1 MTVSVEIPMDLSD
14 GTIAIRTYQ
23 PRDVHPCFEAARES
37 IAEVSRH
44 LPWLHQEYSIED
56 TRMWIENIVPQLWE
70 QQSEYHFVITEVAT
84 GSILGGCGLDQ
95 VNWVNQTANLGY
107 WVRTSRTREGV
118 ATAASKLLVRF
129 GFEQLRFK
137 RIDVVT
143 SIGNIPSARVAE
155 KLNPSEKKR
164 VRNSPSSEEGVS
176 DTIVFSLFP
185 QEALSSGSLRHRSH
199 IE

>member
-1 MTVSVEIPMDLSD
+1 MTISVEIPMELSD

-44 LPWLHQEYSIED
+44 LPWLHPEYSIEE
-56 TRMWIENIVPQLWE
+56 TRMWIEKTVPKLWE
-70 QQSEYHFVITEVAT
+70 QQSEYHFVITDPVT

-118 ATAASKLLVRF
+118 ATAASKLLLRF
-129 GFEQLRFK
+129 GFEQLQLK

-143 SIGNIPSARVAE
+143 SIDNIPSARVAE
-155 KLNPSEKKR
+155 KLNPSEKKS
-164 VRNSPSSEEGVS
+164 VKDNSLTEGGGS
-176 DTIVFSLFP
+176 DTTVFSLFS
-185 QEALSSGSLRHRSH
+185 QDLF
-199 IE
+199 

>member
-1 MTVSVEIPMDLSD
+1 MTVTMQTPTEFSD

-23 PRDVHPCFEAARES
+23 PSDVHACFEAARES

-44 LPWLHQEYSIED
+44 LPWLHQEYSIEE
-56 TRMWIENIVPQLWE
+56 TRMWIEKTVPKLWE
-70 QQSEYHFVITEVAT
+70 QQSEYHFAITDVGT
-84 GSILGGCGLDQ
+84 GSVLGGCGLDQ
-95 VNWVNQTANLGY
+95 VNWVDQTANLGY
-107 WVRTSRTREGV
+107 WVRTSRTRQGV

-129 GFEQLRFK
+129 GFAHLRLK

-164 VRNSPSSEEGVS
+164 VKDSSSTGGNVL

-185 QEALSSGSLRHRSH
+185 QEAP
-199 IE
+199 

>member
-1 MTVSVEIPMDLSD
+1 MQTPTEFSD

-23 PRDVHPCFEAARES
+23 PSDVHPYFDAARES

-44 LPWLHQEYSIED
+44 LPWLHQDYSIEEAR
-56 TRMWIENIVPQLWE
+56 TWIEKMIPRFWE

-84 GSILGGCGLDQ
+84 GNVLGGCGLDQ
-95 VNWVNQTANLGY
+95 VNWIHQTANLGY
-107 WVRTSRTREGV
+107 WVRTSRTRQGV

-129 GFEQLRFK
+129 GFEHLRLK

-143 SIGNIPSARVAE
+143 SIDNTPSARVAE

-164 VRNSPSSEEGVS
+164 VKNSFSTKEDVS
-176 DTIVFSLFP
+176 DTLVFSIFS
-185 QEALSSGSLRHRSH
+185 QDAS
-199 IE
+199 

>member
-1 MTVSVEIPMDLSD
+1 MTTPMQTPTELSD

-23 PRDVHPCFEAARES
+23 PSDVHPYFEAARES

-44 LPWLHQEYSIED
+44 LPWLHPEYSIEEAR
-56 TRMWIENIVPQLWE
+56 TWIEKMIPRFWE
-70 QQSEYHFVITEVAT
+70 QQSEYHFVITEIAT

-95 VNWVNQTANLGY
+95 VNWGNQIANLGY
-107 WVRTSRTREGV
+107 WVRTSRTRKGV

-129 GFEQLRFK
+129 GFEHLRLK

-143 SIGNIPSARVAE
+143 SIDNIASARVAE

-164 VRNSPSSEEGVS
+164 VKNSSSTKEGVS
-176 DTIVFSLFP
+176 DTIVFSLFSQDAP
-185 QEALSSGSLRHRSH
+185 
-199 IE
+199 